1 MAGTEYFGETAV
13 QPRDHIPVTCCQHH
27 AEITQ
32 SHTFAALVRLFTTTH
47 NLLLTQAKYYQM
59 IDPFTQMK
67 REYNTILDD
76 ADLLRIAFSLS
87 LLRALHDAL
96 RETFFEVTNNE
107 M

>member
-1 MAGTEYFGETAV
+1 
-13 QPRDHIPVTCCQHH
+13 
-27 AEITQ
+27 
-32 SHTFAALVRLFTTTH
+32 
-47 NLLLTQAKYYQM
+47 M
-59 IDPFTQMK
+59 IDPFSQMK

-76 ADLLRIAFSLS
+76 ADLLRIVFSLT

>member
-1 MAGTEYFGETAV
+1 
-13 QPRDHIPVTCCQHH
+13 
-27 AEITQ
+27 
-32 SHTFAALVRLFTTTH
+32 
-47 NLLLTQAKYYQM
+47 M